1 LYFHPSNP
9 LATKL
14 APRGGPNRFHG
25 LAGAAAAAERAGD
38 AAKAKL
44 YREKLVQLAT
54 ADSDRPELLAAKRSL
69 TEN

>member
-1 LYFHPSNP
+1 
-9 LATKL
+9 LA
-14 APRGGPNRFHG
+14 PNRFHG